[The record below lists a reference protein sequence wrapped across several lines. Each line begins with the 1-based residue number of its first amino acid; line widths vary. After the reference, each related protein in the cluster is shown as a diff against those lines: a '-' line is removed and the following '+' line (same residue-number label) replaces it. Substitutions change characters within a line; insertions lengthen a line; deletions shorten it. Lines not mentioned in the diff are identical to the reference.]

1 MQRELEE
8 QRKGKY
14 GYLLT
19 IHQVNVT
26 IRADSSQPFYFL
38 APNGREYKNQRE
50 KRTRDAKIEVGDSRR
65 GKRRSGNA
73 IFQRCVKSLYF
84 SCRFLPFSAHLRTA
98 HGLACVP
105 GGFLLCFFFCGSERK
120 SYSRAKAK
128 PR

>member
-26 IRADSSQPFYFL
+26 IRADSSQSFYFL

-50 KRTRDAKIEVGDSRR
+50 KRTREAKMEVGDGRR
-65 GKRRSGNA
+65 GKRRSGMLFSKDA
-73 IFQRCVKSLYF
+73 LSLCISLAAF
-84 SCRFLPFSAHLRTA
+84 CLFSAHLRTA
-98 HGLACVP
+98 HRLACLS
-105 GGFLLCFFFCGSERK
+105 GGFLLCFFFCGSESK